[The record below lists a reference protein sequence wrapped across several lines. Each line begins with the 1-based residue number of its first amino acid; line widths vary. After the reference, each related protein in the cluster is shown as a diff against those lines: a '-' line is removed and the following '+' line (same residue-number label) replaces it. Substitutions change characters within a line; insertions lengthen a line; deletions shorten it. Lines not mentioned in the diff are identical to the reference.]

1 MCIWEGIW
9 EGMRACGGFRWS
21 LLSYRDTAIQRLTW
35 SDVFMFFGYA
45 ETSAAG
51 EELR

>member
-1 MCIWEGIW
+1 MVLAGHV
-9 EGMRACGGFRWS
+9 GTLGFRWS
-21 LLSYRDTAIQRLTW
+21 LLSYRDTVIQRLTW
-35 SDVFMFFGYA
+35 SDVFVFFVYA